1 MARMPKLAI
10 VVRPSPDWATIDR
23 ETYRRHA
30 RAFCEAM
37 QFPSE
42 SISEVVELW
51 DIAFQT
57 SFFATRQRMKEIAKS
72 NWLQVE
78 DAVVMELKDW
88 AAADFPAETWV
99 AFVDDDDWFRPDLAR
114 SLPDAADFDGV
125 VWQHSIFG
133 WLDNDAVAVRE
144 ETGFCYTNNY
154 AVSAQYLEKHGVD
167 SVLQHWDA
175 NKTFP
180 ALRIARVA
188 EVLSMTNKHA
198 ASAMSLNRVGNDG
211 PVKERLLKAVAD
223 YSAKVAAAE
232 CSSKTA
238 WALPLIA
245 QVQKHFGGL
254 AAKISSGTAAQ
265 I

>member
-1 MARMPKLAI
+1 MTRMPKLAI
-10 VVRPSPDWATIDR
+10 VIRPGPDWATIDR
-23 ETYRRHA
+23 ETYRGHSRV
-30 RAFCEAM
+30 FCEAM
-37 QFPSE
+37 QFPPD
-42 SISEVVELW
+42 SIGDLVDLW
-51 DIAFQT
+51 DNTFPT
-57 SFFATRQRMKEIAKS
+57 SFFVTRQRMKEFAKS
-72 NWLQVE
+72 NWFQVE
-78 DAVVMELKDW
+78 DAAVMELKDW
-88 AAADFPAETWV
+88 VAADFPTETWV

-114 SLPDAADFDGV
+114 SLPDGADFDGV

-154 AVSAQYLEKHGVD
+154 AVRAQYLKEHGVD

-180 ALRIARVA
+180 TLRLARVA

-232 CSSKTA
+232 CSTETA
-238 WALPLIA
+238 WARPMIA
-245 QVQKHFGGL
+245 QVQKHFSEL
-254 AAKISSGTAAQ
+254 AANIPSRTPAP